1 MEENLNISRGT
12 QPIQTHPQTEQTPQP
27 TITKTFD
34 FPTQII
40 SLPSEG
46 KCYAESNPLSKGTL
60 EIKYMT
66 AKEEDILSSQNL
78 IRKGIVLD
86 KLLES
91 VVVQPGVNADDLV
104 IGDKNAVFLATRVLG
119 YGADYEVEVT
129 DPFSGEKQK
138 VVIDLSELQT
148 KDIDLSIL
156 NAENRYELELPLS
169 KKKITFK
176 LLTHKDEKDINA
188 ETQAMERLSKNKD
201 TASDV
206 STRLKYMITSVDGD
220 TDRGSVTKFAKNM
233 LAKDTRAFREYVK
246 TISPD
251 LNLKYDFTSEITG
264 ETEALD
270 IPFGISFFYPT
281 T

>member
-12 QPIQTHPQTEQTPQP
+12 QPIQPQLQTEKP
-27 TITKTFD
+27 TQVKTFD

-46 KCYAESNPLSKGTL
+46 KCYPTSNPLSAGTL

-78 IRKGIVLD
+78 IRKGVVLD
-86 KLLES
+86 KLFES
-91 VVVQPGVNADDLV
+91 VVVQPGVNVDDLV
-104 IGDKNAVFLATRVLG
+104 IGDKNAVFLATRILG
-119 YGADYEVEVT
+119 YGPEYEVEVN
-129 DPFSGEKQK
+129 DPFSGERQK
-138 VVIDLSELQT
+138 VTIDLSEIET

-169 KKKITFK
+169 KTKITFR

-188 ETQAMERLSKNKD
+188 EMQAMERLSKNKD
-201 TASDV
+201 NSSDV
-206 STRLKYMITSVDGD
+206 STRLKYMITSVNGD
-220 TDRGSVTKFAKNM
+220 TDKGNINKFAKNM
-233 LAKDTRAFREYVK
+233 LAKDARAFREYVK
-246 TISPD
+246 SISPD
-251 LNLKYDFTSEITG
+251 LDLKYDFTSEITG

-270 IPFGISFFYPT
+270 IPFGINFFYPT

>member
-46 KCYAESNPLSKGTL
+46 KCYSASNPLSKGTL

-91 VVVQPGVNADDLV
+91 VVVQPGVNSDDLV

-119 YGADYEVEVT
+119 YGADYEVEIT

-138 VVIDLSELQT
+138 VVIDLSEIQT
-148 KDIDLSIL
+148 KDVDFSIL
-156 NAENRYELELPLS
+156 NENNRYELELPLS
-169 KKKITFK
+169 KKKIIFK

-220 TDRGSVTKFAKNM
+220 TDRGSITKFAKNM

-251 LNLKYDFTSEITG
+251 LNLKYDFVSEITG

-270 IPFGISFFYPT
+270 IPFGISFFYPSN
-281 T
+281 